1 LPVTS
6 APDRHDPASFFSVTE
21 GGLMRRTYVLLSYTL
36 GGALLACGDA
46 GAPTDPLRE
55 ASRELS
61 SSSGQHV
68 SHVNILDACDP
79 TTFNAALGAGT
90 CTRPGGGVTF
100 EQFIA
105 ELTKHKNVAS
115 WRFAPQLVQTRVG
128 DLLVAI
134 NKGGEAHTFT
144 EVEAF
149 GGGFVA
155 QLNALAGLTEI
166 APECLLLGPGA
177 VLAPDDR
184 FSEEVGEEGTELYQ
198 CCIHPWM
205 RATVVAR

>member
-1 LPVTS
+1 
-6 APDRHDPASFFSVTE
+6 
-21 GGLMRRTYVLLSYTL
+21 MRRTHVLLSYSL
-36 GGALLACGDA
+36 AGALLACTDTGV
-46 GAPTDPLRE
+46 PTDPMGHE
-55 ASRELS
+55 ASRQLS
-61 SSSGQHV
+61 ASGGEHV

-79 TTFNAALGAGT
+79 TTFNAALGAGS
-90 CTRPGGGVTF
+90 CTRPGGVTF
-100 EQFIA
+100 DQFIA
-105 ELTKHKNVAS
+105 QLTKHENVPS

-155 QLNALAGLTEI
+155 QLNTLAGLTEI
-166 APECLLLGPGA
+166 APECLLLGPGD
-177 VLAPDDR
+177 VLAPDDH
-184 FSEEVGEEGTELYQ
+184 FSEVVGEEGTELYQ